1 MRFFTDIEYVICYG
15 LTDTGTVTNLDTQ
28 SSQACT
34 VCTVDTLQYISVYLY
49 RNLQAY
55 TVCTVDTVQ
64 YISTY
69 FVQKL
74 TGLYST
80 YVYTNTFEH

>member
-34 VCTVDTLQYISVYLY
+34 VCTVDTLQYISVY
-49 RNLQAY
+49 
-55 TVCTVDTVQ
+55 
-64 YISTY
+64 

-74 TGLYST
+74 TGLYSMHSWYYTVHINIFCTET
-80 YVYTNTFEH
+80 YRLVQYIRTN